1 MRLMSRIQ
9 TQVDIARHG
18 IQSAFSRFAGLASD
32 PVSLIEPETRA
43 LVGKRLGEPLSVTI
57 GAAEAE
63 RFAYAAGDTNPI
75 YFDDAAARA
84 AGYRARV
91 VPPGLLVW
99 ALEPPRPLEALRED
113 GLPRDA
119 GPPLRLRVSRVLYAG
134 EEWEYHAP
142 VHVGDTIRA
151 ETRLASLEEKT
162 GGSGPFVLV
171 TTETT
176 YMNQAGETVAVLR
189 GRRIAR

>member
-1 MRLMSRIQ
+1 
-9 TQVDIARHG
+9 
-18 IQSAFSRFAGLASD
+18 
-32 PVSLIEPETRA
+32 VSLIPPETRA
-43 LVGKRLGEPLSVTI
+43 RIGEPLGAPVSATI
-57 GAAEAE
+57 QAADAE

-91 VPPGLLVW
+91 VPPGFLVW

-119 GPPLRLRVSRVLYAG
+119 GPPLRLAVSRVLYAG
-134 EEWEYHAP
+134 EEWEYRGP
-142 VHVGDTIRA
+142 VHPGDTIHA
-151 ETRLASLEEKT
+151 ATRLASLEEKT
-162 GGSGPFVLV
+162 GGSGPFVLA

-176 YMNQAGETVAVLR
+176 YTNQAGEIVAILR

>member
-1 MRLMSRIQ
+1 M
-9 TQVDIARHG
+9 
-18 IQSAFSRFAGLASD
+18 
-32 PVSLIEPETRA
+32 SLIPPETRA
-43 LVGKRLGEPLSVTI
+43 LIGQRLGEPVAATI
-57 GAAEAE
+57 QAQDAE
-63 RFAYAAGDTNPI
+63 RFAFAAGDTNPI

-84 AGYRARV
+84 AGHRTRV

-99 ALEPPRPLEALRED
+99 ALEPPRPLGALRED
-113 GLPRDA
+113 GLWRDT
-119 GPPLRLRVSRVLYAG
+119 GTPVPLRVARVLYGG
-134 EEWEYHAP
+134 EEWEYRAA
-142 VHVGDTIRA
+142 VHPGDTITA

-176 YMNQAGETVAVLR
+176 YTNQSREVVAIAR